1 MALLKHLAAI
11 MASVLLTCAAT
22 SAQTI
27 TGTISDEHGHPLPGA
42 NVSLAETVLGAATN
56 ASGQYSIARVPAGE
70 HTIRVSMIGFER
82 FESSIT
88 VAESGAVL
96 DAVLRETH
104 VNMSEVVV
112 TGSRREQLYSEAP
125 VKINVLDDKLFKAV
139 QSASLVEGLS
149 YQPGLRT
156 ENNCQNCGFTQVRI
170 NGLEGPYSQVLID
183 SRPLFGSL
191 VGVYGLEQVPSV
203 MIDRVEIVR
212 GGGSTLYGS
221 NAVAGTI
228 NVITKEPTAN
238 SFNFTTSNAFID
250 GRIPD
255 RSSQLSTSIVN
266 DNHNLGM
273 YLFGLY
279 RERTPYDHDG
289 DGYSEITKLQNA
301 SLGMKAYYSPSHT
314 GRLTLDVQH
323 LSESRRGGNR
333 FDFPEHEADIA
344 ESVEHDITNIG
355 ITYEQY
361 LNSEDDRISL
371 YTSGSNVERASYYG
385 AGRDPN
391 AYGNTR
397 NRLFVAGGQFSHAG
411 DEYFGGESITT
422 VGIEWKQ
429 DHLEDETPGYDRYID
444 QRVNQLGV
452 YLQQE
457 LKFGSLVSVNLG
469 LRGEDHSALDGIVFD
484 PRANLLVNPLED
496 MQVRL
501 TYSTGSRPPVTF
513 DEDLHIEA
521 VGGNVQII
529 TSAADLRPE
538 TSESFSGAVD
548 YDLRIGSLPIT
559 VTFDG
564 FHTELRDAF
573 VLEETASDA
582 DGNMRLE
589 RRNGGG
595 AHVSGG
601 GFEVKVSPSS
611 DAQIQFGMT
620 FQESR
625 LEEAA
630 EWAEGMYSE
639 QLLRTPG
646 SYGYV
651 SSYFWFGERLNMS
664 VSAVYTGSMTVP
676 HYAGYIAED
685 RLERTEA
692 FFDATIRAG
701 YVLLEKPYLEV
712 FAGMYNVLN
721 QYQTDFDRG
730 ADRDAGYVYGPMRP
744 RTIFGGLTV
753 RM

>member
-1 MALLKHLAAI
+1 M
-11 MASVLLTCAAT
+11 
-22 SAQTI
+22 
-27 TGTISDEHGHPLPGA
+27 
-42 NVSLAETVLGAATN
+42 
-56 ASGQYSIARVPAGE
+56 
-70 HTIRVSMIGFER
+70 
-82 FESSIT
+82 
-88 VAESGAVL
+88 
-96 DAVLRETH
+96 
-104 VNMSEVVV
+104 
-112 TGSRREQLYSEAP
+112 
-125 VKINVLDDKLFKAV
+125 
-139 QSASLVEGLS
+139 
-149 YQPGLRT
+149 
-156 ENNCQNCGFTQVRI
+156 
-170 NGLEGPYSQVLID
+170 
-183 SRPLFGSL
+183 
-191 VGVYGLEQVPSV
+191 
-203 MIDRVEIVR
+203 
-212 GGGSTLYGS
+212 
-221 NAVAGTI
+221 
-228 NVITKEPTAN
+228 
-238 SFNFTTSNAFID
+238 
-250 GRIPD
+250 
-255 RSSQLSTSIVN
+255 
-266 DNHNLGM
+266 
-273 YLFGLY
+273 
-279 RERTPYDHDG
+279 
-289 DGYSEITKLQNA
+289 
-301 SLGMKAYYSPSHT
+301 
-314 GRLTLDVQH
+314 
-323 LSESRRGGNR
+323 
-333 FDFPEHEADIA
+333 
-344 ESVEHDITNIG
+344 
-355 ITYEQY
+355 
-361 LNSEDDRISL
+361 
-371 YTSGSNVERASYYG
+371 
-385 AGRDPN
+385 
-391 AYGNTR
+391 
-397 NRLFVAGGQFSHAG
+397 
-411 DEYFGGESITT
+411 
-422 VGIEWKQ
+422 
-429 DHLEDETPGYDRYID
+429 
-444 QRVNQLGV
+444 GV